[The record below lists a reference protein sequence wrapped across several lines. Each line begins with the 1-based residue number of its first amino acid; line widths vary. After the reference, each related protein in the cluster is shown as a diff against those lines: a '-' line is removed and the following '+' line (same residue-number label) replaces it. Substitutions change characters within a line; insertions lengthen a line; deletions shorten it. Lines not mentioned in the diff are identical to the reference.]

1 MCITGYLKVIDHLRP
16 QWPPWLFPSGN
27 FLFLDF
33 FWGGG
38 PEHLLR
44 GTFSNKFQVKVVKVD
59 FATTTVKFAT
69 SKVQRPGFFFSLVPH
84 PLSLCTVLELAVM
97 QIN

>member
-1 MCITGYLKVIDHLRP
+1 MTNNRRLGKDSFGKKGTN
-16 QWPPWLFPSGN
+16 PPKPS
-27 FLFLDF
+27 
-33 FWGGG
+33 
-38 PEHLLR
+38 
-44 GTFSNKFQVKVVKVD
+44 

-69 SKVQRPGFFFSLVPH
+69 SKVQRPGFFSSLVPH